1 MSASGPGAPGR
12 NWPPEFRPLLGQ
24 KFRILL
30 LVNGP
35 ALAGLLI
42 LGWLHHRGAI
52 RFKPL
57 PEGMAGNIALFFV
70 AVGFLAITAW
80 IVMPWFEFQWRY
92 LLFHAR
98 RGLLRGVVLALP
110 LAVSWLLYVAAILA
124 AYALALLA
132 ILVLALSVWAI
143 FDR

>member
-1 MSASGPGAPGR
+1 MSASGPDATGGKR
-12 NWPPEFRPLLGQ
+12 PPEFRPLLGQ
-24 KFRILL
+24 KIKILL

-35 ALAGLLI
+35 ALAGVLI

-57 PEGMAGNIALFFV
+57 PEGMAGNIALFFI
-70 AVGFLAITAW
+70 AAGFMAIAAW
-80 IVMPWFEFQWRY
+80 IVMPWFQFQWRY

-98 RGLLRGVVLALP
+98 KGLLRGVVLALP
-110 LAVSWLLYVAAILA
+110 LAVSWLLYAAAILA

-132 ILVLALSVWAI
+132 LLSLALSVWAF